1 MWSGVWKDIG
11 WGSIIYLAA
20 LSSVDPALHEAAVID
35 GVKHI
40 DIPAIIPTI
49 VITLILRCGSV
60 MSIGF
65 EKAYLMQNNLNLRMS
80 EVISTY
86 VYKVGL
92 TATGNYSYATAIDM
106 FNAVINLAVL
116 ITVNFISRKVSD
128 NSLW

>member
-1 MWSGVWKDIG
+1 M
-11 WGSIIYLAA
+11 
-20 LSSVDPALHEAAVID
+20 DPALHEAAVID
-35 GVKHI
+35 GATRFQRVKHI
-40 DIPAIIPTI
+40 GIPAIIPTI